1 MTWLYVSIVT
11 VIGIEDI
18 ITWQDL
24 ADRAILHTLEPIAE
38 ERRRP
43 EQELW
48 EDFEGACP
56 AILGALLDAV

>member
-1 MTWLYVSIVT
+1 MWRA
-11 VIGIEDI
+11 GNDKRRKPHR
-18 ITWQDL
+18 
-24 ADRAILHTLEPIAE
+24 ADRVILHTLEPIAE

-43 EQELW
+43 EEELW